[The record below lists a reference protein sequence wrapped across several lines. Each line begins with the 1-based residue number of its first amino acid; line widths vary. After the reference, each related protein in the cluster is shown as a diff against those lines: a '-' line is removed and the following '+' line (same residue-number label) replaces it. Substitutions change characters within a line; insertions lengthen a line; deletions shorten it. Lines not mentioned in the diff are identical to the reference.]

1 MMITFKHNFNLQ
13 FKKKCVE
20 QSSKVLEN
28 RIKKLEGEL
37 PNVIL
42 NYIFIS
48 KLLYNCLLNFDQFYQ
63 RPLELMAMK
72 YINQAIDHLPIR
84 YSMYRNKLDISFAT
98 LTLNLELEEHKVQYI
113 F

>member
-1 MMITFKHNFNLQ
+1 
-13 FKKKCVE
+13 
-20 QSSKVLEN
+20 
-28 RIKKLEGEL
+28 
-37 PNVIL
+37 
-42 NYIFIS
+42 
-48 KLLYNCLLNFDQFYQ
+48 
-63 RPLELMAMK
+63 MAMK